1 MNVSLRRKGK
11 KRVPSRSVV
20 VTGSTTPL
28 GIVEALN
35 QVLEVTVCTY
45 SLKVPGLCLAQYNS
59 VVNEKKKKHSESKRE
74 SEGWDRNRD
83 AIT

>member
-11 KRVPSRSVV
+11 KRVPWQSIV

-45 SLKVPGLCLAQYNS
+45 PLKVSGLCLAQYNS
-59 VVNEKKKKHSESKRE
+59 VVNEKKKHSESKRE